1 MSSEK
6 PAIAVIKKRE
16 GSAGSLC
23 SSLVQMNFSPLI
35 LTEVSNTVHKNKGI
49 EIICRS
55 QPWIRNFKTKRT
67 RNGRQAK
74 NILSGIISYV

>member
-6 PAIAVIKKRE
+6 PAIAVIKRE

-35 LTEVSNTVHKNKGI
+35 LTEVTNTVHKNKGI

-55 QPWIRNFKTKRT
+55 QPWIRNFKTKRI